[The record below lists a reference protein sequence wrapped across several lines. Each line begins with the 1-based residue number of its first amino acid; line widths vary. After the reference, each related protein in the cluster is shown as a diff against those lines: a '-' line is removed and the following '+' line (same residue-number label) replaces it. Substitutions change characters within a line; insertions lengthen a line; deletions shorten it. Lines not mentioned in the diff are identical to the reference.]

1 MKEFRQYSLGM
12 FKLDLVAGL
21 TVSLISLPLAMAFA
35 AAAGLGPDIGLV
47 SAIVAGGV
55 AALMGGSELNIT
67 GPAGSLI
74 GVLAGVLIAN
84 QISGYE
90 DVLAL
95 GLIGGAILVLLGLSG
110 LGRLVRIV
118 PLPVIIGFTGGIGVI
133 IFVSQLEDALGL
145 PKLAKS
151 PYFHDNLGA
160 VMGSLEN
167 VTLAALGVT
176 VLTIVLIE
184 GLGRVLP
191 KAFAPLLG
199 IVGAG
204 LAVWALGLE
213 VLTLEDK
220 YGAIPRALPTPA
232 LPSLSLE
239 QITRLMPA
247 ALTMAALCALESLLS
262 ASAADAIA
270 GKRHNS
276 NAELIG
282 CGLANMTSP
291 LFGGIPTC
299 GAIARTTLN
308 ARSGAQTRVAGIFNA
323 LALLLIMLFLA
334 PVVGQVPTAALAG
347 LLILIAIKMVDVTAY
362 RRLFAHHHWTD
373 FTMMAATLLATVF
386 ASLVVGIAC
395 GLSIAAF
402 AYFKRAY
409 GANSALRREA
419 KDVESPERVALF
431 SIGGPLFFHTARRV
445 LEEASSQTPEVA
457 LVLCLRN
464 TEVIDAS
471 GIQALKDVVN
481 AHKEDEREIYLSGVS
496 ESQRDLLHRTGVI
509 DMVGDALVF
518 GSREAAFIAAEAAV
532 EPLKDTKNQG

>member
-334 PVVGQVPTAALAG
+334 PIVGQVPTAALAG